1 MPLANLTDSNNVL
14 VCYDFMSAKKY
25 VGVSSF
31 EQPVT
36 VETRQASLE
45 LYADAV
51 VIHKSGIEFRS
62 PTPFNPWAEMT
73 VALQPPG
80 GGARLH
86 CHGVVI
92 ACSGS
97 KHAGYHVSMI
107 FTSLTKQVQTRLNSM
122 ARSDLGVG

>member
-1 MPLANLTDSNNVL
+1 
-14 VCYDFMSAKKY
+14 MSAKKY
-25 VGVSSF
+25 VGVGSF

-36 VETRQASLE
+36 VEARQARLE
-45 LYADAV
+45 LSADTV
-51 VIHKSGIEFRS
+51 VIHKGGIEFRS
-62 PTPFNPWAEMT
+62 PTPFNPWTEMT

-97 KHAGYHVSMI
+97 RHAGYHVSMV

-122 ARSDLGVG
+122 AHSDLGAG